1 MAGDNDVY
9 AEGRW
14 IDLQRLEVVKQE
26 EPMQPASILGKPAV
40 SSNRHSKKR
49 QEGDAPTTRS
59 LALIC
64 RATKYLIIRPLCA
77 H

>member
-49 QEGDAPTTRS
+49 QEGMRQQPARWR
-59 LALIC
+59 LFVE
-64 RATKYLIIRPLCA
+64 RPNTSS
-77 H
+77 